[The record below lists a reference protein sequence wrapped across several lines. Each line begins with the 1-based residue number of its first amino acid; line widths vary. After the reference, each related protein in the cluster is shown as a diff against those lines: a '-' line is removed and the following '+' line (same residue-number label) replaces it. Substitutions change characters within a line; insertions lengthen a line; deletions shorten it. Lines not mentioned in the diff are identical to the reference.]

1 MTLPAALAILDEM
14 KYRKL
19 FAPDLLRVLSMLFVV
34 FYHVNMELRGLGRDP
49 ALAPIDAGVNIEF
62 GQLGT
67 VLFLILAG
75 FTSVLSYERTEG
87 SGLRRALGYYKK
99 RALAIF
105 PAFYAAY
112 FLAFIL
118 LRLPG
123 ARPDWHIVYTIF
135 GIDGYLSAHGV
146 QTLYLVGEWF
156 TGCILMLYLVF
167 PLLYL
172 LVKKLPAAAA
182 AFALLLKIG
191 AVLLIKRTGL
201 TDCDILFY
209 APDFIFGVIA
219 AVHLKKP
226 RFIVGLI
233 ALAAAA
239 VLVLVKIPVNY
250 RWLISPLGIAVFLAV
265 MMLAGK
271 AEEILTGKPTEEAAV
286 IPVPAR
292 GAAVLRGL
300 QKVFSTVARYSYA
313 VFLVHHVLI
322 FRVFGGLDPN
332 MGKKAYL
339 LYLLLYLFFTAGAA
353 VIVQGAAE
361 YIRKLFQSKSQRR
374 TS

>member
-1 MTLPAALAILDEM
+1 M
-14 KYRKL
+14 KNRKL

-105 PAFYAAY
+105 PAFYVAY

-172 LVKKLPAAAA
+172 LGKKLPAAAA

-300 QKVFSTVARYSYA
+300 QKVFSAVARYSYA